1 MRTPT
6 VPQIN
11 TAAGGSMTG
20 DILLM
25 ILYLVLI
32 LVGAYYATRLFARMA
47 QRGVLLG
54 GGKNA
59 FRPGA
64 YITLIDR
71 LAVDK
76 EHSVLLIKVGEDYY
90 LIGMGEQVTLL
101 EKLGALPEDVVA
113 QAEAPA
119 PGVFKDMLDAW
130 RDRGKHE
137 AE

>member
-1 MRTPT
+1 MRTPL
-6 VPQIN
+6 VPQVN
-11 TAAGGSMTG
+11 TAAGGSVTG
-20 DILLM
+20 QVLLM
-25 ILYLVLI
+25 VLYLALI
-32 LVGAYYATRLFARMA
+32 LVGAYYVTRLFARMA
-47 QRGVLLG
+47 QRGVLWG

-76 EHSVLLIKVGEDYY
+76 EHSVLLIRVGEDYY

-101 EKLGALPEDVVA
+101 EKLGALPETA
-113 QAEAPA
+113 QRGEAQDA
-119 PGVFKDMLDAW
+119 NTFKTLLDAW

-137 AE
+137 A

>member
-1 MRTPT
+1 
-6 VPQIN
+6 
-11 TAAGGSMTG
+11 MTG

-25 ILYLVLI
+25 ILFLVLI
-32 LVGAYYATRLFARMA
+32 LVGAYYATRMFGRMA
-47 QRGVLLG
+47 QRGMLMG

-76 EHSVLLIKVGEDYY
+76 EHSVLLIKVNDEYY

-101 EKLGALPEDVVA
+101 EKLGALPEA
-113 QAEAPA
+113 LIEQAEAKTPNA
-119 PGVFKDMLDAW
+119 FQTILDAW
-130 RDRGKHE
+130 KERGKHE
-137 AE
+137 EE

>member
-1 MRTPT
+1 MRTPA

-11 TAAGGSMTG
+11 TAGGGMTG

-76 EHSVLLIKVGEDYY
+76 EHSVLLIKVNDAYY

-101 EKLGALPEDVVA
+101 EKLGALPEELVA
-113 QAEAPA
+113 QAEAQA
-119 PGVFKDMLDAW
+119 PNAFQTVLDAW
-130 RDRGKHE
+130 RERGKHE
-137 AE
+137 EE

>member
-1 MRTPT
+1 MRTPA

-11 TAAGGSMTG
+11 TAGGGMTG

-76 EHSVLLIKVGEDYY
+76 EHSVLLIKVNDAYY

-101 EKLGALPEDVVA
+101 EKLGTLPEELVA
-113 QAEAPA
+113 QAEAQA
-119 PGVFKDMLDAW
+119 PNAFQTVLDAW
-130 RDRGKHE
+130 RERGKHE
-137 AE
+137 EE